1 MICCSIN
8 NGNADEI
15 LKILD
20 KVEMAEVRL
29 DRCRLSDEEIEAVF
43 SSDTPLIA
51 TCRVA
56 CDGGEGEG
64 DCGGDTDVAG
74 TVDWHYAERVLAL
87 AIKAGARYVDL
98 EIEAPKP
105 VSKRLAQACAEWG
118 TTMIRSYHDF
128 TGTPSLDEL
137 RTVADRCRHHDGDIV
152 KIATMAQSAADAGRV
167 LSLYKY
173 YTPESLVAF
182 AMGSEGVGS
191 RLECLRKGAPWSYAY
206 YDGNAV
212 SAEAEAGLTAA
223 PGLLP
228 SAQGVIPGQ
237 MPYREMWGKVY
248 GTWRSL
254 NSPAS
259 DSESDSSPASDGAPA
274 FPASRAL
281 RMPCSKSY
289 AQRAII
295 AAALADGTSV
305 LHGYTPCGD
314 NESAVRVAEALGA
327 KVLVHGTPT
336 FGGRES
342 ATLEITG
349 GDAAGAIGVSHRVV
363 KTSGRPRPDGGG
375 GAQAC
380 LGGADCNAI
389 GVLTPCGSV
398 DGAGASARQLRAKA
412 PAVDQN
418 TGRPVVNVGESGL
431 LTRLMLPLC
440 CLLRP
445 EGVTI
450 TGEGT
455 LKTRPLDGADRMIA
469 ALGGALVHEN
479 PASGGRE
486 AEKTGLVHENPA
498 FGGREAEKTEPST
511 IALTL
516 PLTVTGPLKGGRI
529 DIDGSKTSQLVSG
542 ALMALPMLQRNSTIS
557 VKNPTSIPYVY
568 MTMDILRKF
577 GIKIRSEMYGG
588 RQILDQD
595 WSKCTEMVLKV
606 KENQKYKAAEFDLE
620 GDWSAAA
627 VFMAAGA
634 IFGKVALDGL
644 DTTSLQADLMMLDIL
659 MEAGASVSQMDEPS
673 GTITVQKAPLQA
685 FKADLSNSPDL
696 FPVVSVF
703 CAFCQGRSTLRGLHR
718 LAHKESDRA
727 EGIKEMLEKLGV
739 NFLVKGDD
747 LLVDGESLDS
757 RIMNGRLLKG
767 GKYSSYHDH
776 RMVMALRLAEL
787 GTALPEH
794 TAKGTKGHAMEID
807 DTDCV
812 AKSYPGFND
821 IWNECIWKQ
830 IKG

>member
-8 NGNADEI
+8 KGSADEI

-56 CDGGEGEG
+56 CDGGDGEG
-64 DCGGDTDVAG
+64 DCGGGTDVTG

-152 KIATMAQSAADAGRV
+152 KIATMAQSDADVERV

-182 AMGSEGVGS
+182 AMGWEGVGS

-206 YDGNAV
+206 YDENAV
-212 SAEAEAGLTAA
+212 TAEAEVGLTAA
-223 PGLLP
+223 PGPLP
-228 SAQGVIPGQ
+228 SAQGVTLGQ
-237 MPYREMWGKVY
+237 MSYREMWGKVY

-254 NSPAS
+254 NSPAA
-259 DSESDSSPASDGAPA
+259 DSESDSSPATDGAPVSPA
-274 FPASRAL
+274 FRAL

-327 KVLVHGTPT
+327 KVNCYENGPKRSKQGCT
-336 FGGRES
+336 

-349 GDAAGAIGVSHRVV
+349 GDAAG
-363 KTSGRPRPDGGG
+363 
-375 GAQAC
+375 
-380 LGGADCNAI
+380 AI

-398 DGAGASARQLRAKA
+398 DGAGASARQLRAQA
-412 PAVDQN
+412 PE
-418 TGRPVVNVGESGL
+418 GPVVNVGESGL

-450 TGEGT
+450 TGEET
-455 LKTRPLDGADRMIA
+455 LKTRPLDGADRIIA

-486 AEKTGLVHENPA
+486 AEKT
-498 FGGREAEKTEPST
+498 EPST
-511 IALTL
+511 ITLTL
-516 PLTVTGPLKGGRI
+516 PLTVRGPLKGGRI

-659 MEAGASVSQMDEPS
+659 MEAGASVSQIDEPK

-685 FKADLSNSPDL
+685 FKADLTNSPDL

-767 GKYSSYHDH
+767 GKFSSCHDH

-787 GTALPEH
+787 GTALPEY
-794 TAKGTKGHAMEID
+794 TVKATKGQAMEID
-807 DTDCV
+807 DTACV